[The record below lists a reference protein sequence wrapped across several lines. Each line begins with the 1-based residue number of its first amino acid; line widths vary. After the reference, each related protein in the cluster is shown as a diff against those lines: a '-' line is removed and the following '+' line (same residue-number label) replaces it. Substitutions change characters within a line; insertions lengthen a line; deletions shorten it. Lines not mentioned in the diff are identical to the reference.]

1 MEYLFMGIF
10 FIRALKN
17 GLKNS
22 RRIPLKSYET

>member
-10 FIRALKN
+10 FIRALKSRS
-17 GLKNS
+17 KNS